1 MPRPKKTKAEAVQG
15 LGAGTTSTSTGL
27 TEQEEASASNQVE
40 EDGGTLEDCEE
51 ESDKEARQQTN
62 KFVKSARSEVHAAAV
77 DVRKAEAVLRHEERD
92 KRWWVA
98 EQRDK
103 PPPAYLQLERAY
115 KGQVKML
122 QARLALSEA
131 QKGAAEADARLQE
144 CLLMREELAHAL
156 TRDASLSRNVCIGVR
171 ALVLGCTVDP
181 DGDLRL
187 SGLSNMCIIAW

>member
-27 TEQEEASASNQVE
+27 TEQEEASASNQIE

-51 ESDKEARQQTN
+51 ESDKEVRQQTN

-77 DVRKAEAVLRHEERD
+77 DVRKAEAVLRHEKRRAEERD

-115 KGQVKML
+115 
-122 QARLALSEA
+122 
-131 QKGAAEADARLQE
+131 
-144 CLLMREELAHAL
+144 
-156 TRDASLSRNVCIGVR
+156 N
-171 ALVLGCTVDP
+171 
-181 DGDLRL
+181 
-187 SGLSNMCIIAW
+187 